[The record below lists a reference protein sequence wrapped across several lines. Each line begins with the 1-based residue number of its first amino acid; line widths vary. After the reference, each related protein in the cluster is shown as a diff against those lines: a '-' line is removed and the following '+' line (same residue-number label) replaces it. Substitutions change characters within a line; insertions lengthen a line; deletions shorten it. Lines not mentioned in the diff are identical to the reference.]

1 MNVCQKRVQIQENVS
16 DAQAQRVFEGCR
28 ANHSPVARPALA
40 ASASQRRSNGT
51 AMGYEGCLT
60 DNYSCITV
68 LLTGSLLLRP

>member
-1 MNVCQKRVQIQENVS
+1 MLKRREFLKVAGKPQP
-16 DAQAQRVFEGCR
+16 CC
-28 ANHSPVARPALA
+28 SPGLA

-68 LLTGSLLLRP
+68 LLTGSLLLRLDRRSILNSFPKT